1 MLQGIEGLRAIGAF
15 SVAISHSWDSPIR
28 ASAWFN
34 GSFLV
39 VDMFFVLSGYLV
51 TMVYAE
57 RATNWRQGGGM
68 IFNRLGRLYP
78 THILLLGLLLLL
90 LNLKMG
96 LSLLLSALGID
107 AGMTPVGEQPE
118 IFDLRYFLLT
128 ITLLHGVGIDDSDL
142 FNFASWSIS
151 AEFWAFVTLT
161 SCFVLTRGRRRRIV
175 FGIGAVALCIAFYLA
190 CWWQPAT
197 HSFDA
202 SRLLDRNL
210 ARSVM
215 AYFVGMLA
223 FELRGQY
230 LEALSDRVIGALQAI
245 TLLTI
250 GLVICNQPWL
260 FMSQIWSL
268 PVWAALIISL
278 SYGRGWAVSVLG
290 CAPMVWL
297 GERSYGIYM
306 VHSIVIIMIKHR
318 VLMIGNPS
326 LRTAMLLPYLAVVV
340 VLGHLLYRYV
350 EMPAAA
356 WMKQRVRAYRARPA
370 QDDRGDGGPGHVA
383 AVRVSSRT

>member
-1 MLQGIEGLRAIGAF
+1 MLQGIQGLRAIGAF

-28 ASAWFN
+28 EAAWFN

-57 RATNWRQGGGM
+57 RTGDWRQGGGM
-68 IFNRLGRLYP
+68 IINRLGRLYP
-78 THILLLGLLLLL
+78 THILLLAILLFL

-96 LSLLLSALGID
+96 MSLLLAALGID
-107 AGMTPVGEQPE
+107 IGMTPVGDQPE
-118 IFDLRYFLLT
+118 IFDLGYFLLT
-128 ITLLHGVGIDDSDL
+128 ITLLHGVGINDSDL

-161 SCFVLTRGRRRRIV
+161 TCFVLARDRRQRIV
-175 FGIGAVALCIAFYLA
+175 FGSVAIALCIAFYLA
-190 CWWQPAT
+190 CWWDPAT
-197 HSFDA
+197 HRFDA

-223 FELRGQY
+223 FELRRRY
-230 LEALSDRVIGALQAI
+230 LEAPPDRAVDALQAI
-245 TLLTI
+245 SLVAI

-260 FMSQIWSL
+260 YMSQIWSL
-268 PVWAALIISL
+268 PIWAALIISL
-278 SYGRGWAVSVLG
+278 SYGRGWAVSLLG

-297 GERSYGIYM
+297 GERSYGMYM
-306 VHSIVIIMIKHR
+306 VHSVVIIMIKHR
-318 VLMIGNPS
+318 VLAIDDLW
-326 LRTAMLLPYLAVVV
+326 LRTAMLLPYLAAVVI
-340 VLGHLLYRYV
+340 LAHFLYRYV

-356 WMKQRVRAYRARPA
+356 WVKQRVRKYQARRSSNVVPDPA
-370 QDDRGDGGPGHVA
+370 ASTPLP
-383 AVRVSSRT
+383 RTTP

>member
-1 MLQGIEGLRAIGAF
+1 MLQAIEGLRAIGAF

-51 TMVYAE
+51 TMVHSE
-57 RATNWRQGGGM
+57 RATSWRHGGGM
-68 IFNRLGRLYP
+68 IANRLGRLYP
-78 THILLLGLLLLL
+78 THILLLGILLLL
-90 LNLKMG
+90 LNLKRG
-96 LSLLLSALGID
+96 LSLLLGVLGID
-107 AGMTPVGEQPE
+107 AGMTPISEQPE
-118 IFDLRYFLLT
+118 IFDLGYFLLT

-161 SCFVLTRGRRRRIV
+161 CCFVLTRDRRRRIALGSAV
-175 FGIGAVALCIAFYLA
+175 VALCIGFYLSR
-190 CWWQPAT
+190 WWQPDT
-197 HSFDA
+197 HRFD
-202 SRLLDRNL
+202 SSMLLDRNL

-223 FELRGQY
+223 FEFRRQY
-230 LEALSDRVIGALQAI
+230 LQQLGDRAIQVLQAI
-245 TLLTI
+245 ALPAI
-250 GLVICNQPWL
+250 VLVICNQPWL

-268 PVWAALIISL
+268 PIWAALIVSL
-278 SYGRGWAVSVLG
+278 SYDRGWAVKLLG

-297 GERSYGIYM
+297 GERSYGMYM
-306 VHSIVIIMIKHR
+306 VHSLVIIMIKHR
-318 VLMIGNPS
+318 VLMIGTPW
-326 LRTAMLLPYLAVVV
+326 LRTAMLLPYLVAVVI
-340 VLGHLLYRYV
+340 LGHFIHRYV

-356 WMKQRVRAYRARPA
+356 WTKQRVRAYQARRKPA
-370 QDDRGDGGPGHVA
+370 IDVVA
-383 AVRVSSRT
+383 APNS

>member
-1 MLQGIEGLRAIGAF
+1 MLQGIQGLRSLGAF

-28 ASAWFN
+28 ESAWFN

-57 RATNWRQGGGM
+57 RATNWREGGGM
-68 IFNRLGRLYP
+68 IVNRLGRLYP
-78 THILLLGLLLLL
+78 THILLLAVLLFL
-90 LNLKMG
+90 LNLKMLIS
-96 LSLLLSALGID
+96 LSLAALGID
-107 AGMTPVGEQPE
+107 IGMTPVADQPE
-118 IFDLRYFLLT
+118 IFDLGYFLLT

-151 AEFWAFVTLT
+151 AEFWAFVTMT
-161 SCFVLTRGRRRRIV
+161 VCFVLARDRRRRIV
-175 FGIGAVALCIAFYLA
+175 VAIAVIALCIAFYLA

-197 HSFDA
+197 HGFDT
-202 SRLLDRNL
+202 SKLLERNL

-223 FELRGQY
+223 FELRRQY
-230 LEALSDRVIGALQAI
+230 LETMPDRGIHALQAI
-245 TLLTI
+245 TLVTI

-260 FMSQIWSL
+260 FMSQVWSL
-268 PVWAALIISL
+268 PIWAALIISL

-290 CAPMVWL
+290 NAPMVWL
-297 GERSYGIYM
+297 GERSYGMYM
-306 VHSIVIIMIKHR
+306 VHSVVVILIKR
-318 VLMIGNPS
+318 RILLIDDIW
-326 LRTAMLLPYLAVVV
+326 LRTLMLLPYLAIVVI
-340 VLGHLLYRYV
+340 LAHFLYRYV

-356 WMKQRVRAYRARPA
+356 WVKQRVREYRARPRMTKA
-370 QDDRGDGGPGHVA
+370 PLADPLGK
-383 AVRVSSRT
+383 